1 MKPCFPVNLNCHV
14 YIFPG
19 KNLKNVKYL
28 NFHAKII
35 IYIINCFFP
44 GIFFFLFS
52 KLVQSTLIGHLLTA
66 SLWTFHQTLPTKLAR
81 APRAKAKSSLVYFA
95 EWRLGSNKN
104 LLVIERWTI
113 AVVLA
118 MYVTRPPFL
127 DSLHDGLPF
136 YHGLATASLSSKC
149 ICCSSARAL
158 SHYVRQRIP
167 PLFRGRCQKR
177 GFCALDLSFPSL

>member
-14 YIFPG
+14 YNEFPWQKFEKCKIFEFSR
-19 KNLKNVKYL
+19 L
-28 NFHAKII
+28 NHHLHSTM
-35 IYIINCFFP
+35 YIINYYFFVC
-44 GIFFFLFS
+44 FFFLFS

-81 APRAKAKSSLVYFA
+81 AHAKAKSSLVYFA

-104 LLVIERWTI
+104 LFVIERWTI

-118 MYVTRPPFL
+118 KYVTRPPFL
-127 DSLHDGLPF
+127 DSHHDGLPF

-149 ICCSSARAL
+149 ICCSSARAKPLCTPAYSPSFSRPL
-158 SHYVRQRIP
+158 SKERLLRP
-167 PLFRGRCQKR
+167 R
-177 GFCALDLSFPSL
+177 S